1 MAGKDSTEFRL
12 LGLFEVLEGGRP
24 IDVGTAKQRALLA
37 LLLLNAGQV
46 VSTDR
51 VIDALWG
58 ERAPASA
65 LNSVRVYV
73 SHLRKALGSER
84 LRTRG
89 RGYLLVVERE
99 QLDLGRFERL
109 LGEGRQ
115 ALTAGEAARAAEILR
130 EALALWR
137 GSPLE
142 DFASESFAQTEIA
155 RLEELRLAALE
166 ERIEADLAL
175 GRHAE
180 LVPEL
185 EALVRGNPLR
195 ERLWAQLMLA
205 LYRADR
211 QAEALEAYRH
221 ARRTLVEELGLEPG
235 RRLQDLERAM
245 LSHDHR
251 LEPPPSAAMSRGA
264 AHADPRAR
272 TRRSAR
278 RALLAAIAAAVLA
291 ALVVAGILAT
301 RPAGNL
307 PPQSLQ
313 VLAADSVAVIDS
325 RASAVVAE
333 VPVGGIPAGIAV
345 GEGAV
350 WVGNSED
357 QTLLRIEPKTR
368 KVVKRIGL
376 GVKPWRIV
384 VAAGAVWVASYDA
397 KALLRIDPLYNEV
410 TDRID
415 VSRAGSGVGRGDL
428 LPPVAIAAGE
438 GAIWIVH
445 AFVPIQCS
453 AIACGGVVSRVSTS
467 ARAVVRRIRVD
478 SPNGIAFGDRAVWAL
493 SGPGRLGVRGALSRI
508 DPKTNA
514 VVWTTRMPSVGRLI
528 APIGLAFGEGAVWV
542 MKHRIRTSDGALFEF
557 DPGTGQLGGVLRIAG
572 NPWGIAVSEGAV
584 WVLTRNGTV
593 VRVRPATSSVVDTIP
608 LGRPPRVVYPNE
620 IAAGEDAVWVTMH

>member
-1 MAGKDSTEFRL
+1 LVRFDV
-12 LGLFEVLEGGRP
+12 LGPFQVVEGGRALS
-24 IDVGTAKQRALLA
+24 IGSYKQRALLA
-37 LLLLNAGQV
+37 ILLLERNRV
-46 VSTDR
+46 VSRDR
-51 VIDALWG
+51 LIDLLWG
-58 ERAPASA
+58 ERPPPSAP
-65 LNSVRVYV
+65 NSIHIYV
-73 SHLRKALGSER
+73 SNLRKVLGDER
-84 LRTRG
+84 LSRRDH
-89 RGYLLVVERE
+89 GYILVLESDH
-99 QLDLGRFERL
+99 LDLGRFERL
-109 LGEGRQ
+109 LAEGRQ
-115 ALTAGEAARAAEILR
+115 ALIAGEAARAAEILR
-130 EALALWR
+130 EALAIWR

-185 EALVRGNPLR
+185 EALVRGNRFR

-251 LEPPPSAAMSRGA
+251 LEPPPAAARSRRRATPAGA
-264 AHADPRAR
+264 RVR

-278 RALLAAIAAAVLA
+278 RRLLAATAAAVLA
-291 ALVVAGILAT
+291 ALVVAGIPAT
-301 RPAGNL
+301 RPAGTS
-307 PPQSLQ
+307 PPETLQ
-313 VLAADSVAVIDS
+313 VLAADSVAVIDP

-333 VPVGGIPAGIAV
+333 VPVGGTPAGIAV

-350 WVGNSED
+350 WVGNSEER
-357 QTLLRIEPKTR
+357 TLLRIEPKSR

-397 KALLRIDPLYNEV
+397 KALLRVDPVYNEV
-410 TDRID
+410 TGRID
-415 VSRAGSGVGRGDL
+415 VSRAGSGVGGGDL

-445 AFVPIQCS
+445 AALQSQCY
-453 AIACGGVVSRVSTS
+453 AIDCGGMVSRVSTR
-467 ARAVVRRIRVD
+467 ARAVVRRIQVD

-493 SGPGRLGVRGALSRI
+493 NGPGRLGARGALSRI

-514 VVWTTRMPSVGRLI
+514 VVWTTRMPPVGRLI

-542 MKHRIRTSDGALFEF
+542 MKYRIRMSDGALFEF
-557 DPGTGQLGGVLRIAG
+557 DPSTGQLGSVLRIAD
-572 NPWGIAVSEGAV
+572 NPWGIAVAEGAV

-593 VRVRPATSSVVDTIP
+593 VRVHPATSSVVDTIP
-608 LGRPPRVVYPNE
+608 LGRLPRVVYPNE